1 MIKTLLIVFL
11 TAISLS
17 SIAQKVKDL
26 PESKLEKS
34 VLEKHLRIIAS
45 DAMMGRRTGEQGNNL
60 AARYIAEQFRASG
73 IKPTP
78 DNDDYFQYF
87 SLQNVAPAKTASLSW
102 GGKTFENG
110 AEALLIHGKENQE
123 EGEAVFVGYGEEK
136 DFKEKDVKDKIVV
149 AQFGIPNSQN
159 PMEAFQASEGKRQLA
174 EKLGAKALIEL
185 YHLQLPWKSIVNYL
199 NNTRMEMVSDEEA
212 NAKLVHFWINDESK
226 ALLAKINKE
235 DDKHISFETSGLIKS
250 LVRTQNVVGM
260 IEGVDAALK
269 DEFII
274 LSAHYDHVGTA
285 SHAPGGTPEDSIFNG
300 ARDNGMGVVGLI
312 AAAKALGEKPP
323 SRSVLFIAF
332 TGEEM
337 GLLGSQYY
345 SEHPLIPLN
354 KCIFNLNIDGAGYN
368 DTSLVSVIGLDR
380 TGAKEEIEKGSEAFG
395 LGVFGDPSPE
405 QGLFDRSDNV
415 NFAAKGI
422 PAPTFSEGLKA
433 FDAEIMKTYHQV
445 TDEVDTM
452 DFDYLLKFCQAY
464 VYSARLIANK
474 KERPQWEAGD
484 KYEKAAKA
492 LYGGE

>member
-1 MIKTLLIVFL
+1 MIKALLTVI
-11 TAISLS
+11 LS
-17 SIAQKVKDL
+17 SFFFISYAQKLKDL

-34 VLEKHLRIIAS
+34 TLEKHLRIIAS

-73 IKPTP
+73 VKSASEK
-78 DNDDYFQYF
+78 NDYFQYF
-87 SLQNVAPAKTASLSW
+87 SLQNIAPAKTAKLTW
-102 GGKTFENG
+102 GGKTYENG
-110 AEALLIHGKENQE
+110 VEALLINGKGMVG
-123 EGEAVFVGYGEEK
+123 EGEAIFIGYGQEK
-136 DFKEKDVKDKIVV
+136 DFSGKDVKDKIVV
-149 AQFGIPNSQN
+149 VQFGIPNSQN
-159 PMEAFQASEGKRQLA
+159 PMEAFKASKEKRKLA
-174 EKLGAKALIEL
+174 EKLGAKALVEL

-199 NNTRMEMVSDEEA
+199 NNARMEMVSDEEA
-212 NAKLVHFWINDESK
+212 NAELMHFWVNDESK
-226 ALLAKINKE
+226 ELLAKINKE
-235 DDKHISFETSGLIKS
+235 DDKQMSLESSGLVKS
-250 LVRTQNVVGM
+250 LVRTQNVVG
-260 IEGVDAALK
+260 IIQGSDAKLK
-269 DEFII
+269 EEYVI

-312 AAAKALGEKPP
+312 AAAKAFGKKSP
-323 SRSVLFIAF
+323 SRSILFIAF

-345 SEHPLIPLN
+345 SEHPLVPLK

-380 TGAKEEIEKGSEAFG
+380 TGAKEEIEKGSKAFG

-422 PAPTFSEGLKA
+422 PAPTFSEGFKE
-433 FDAEIMKTYHQV
+433 FDAEIMKNYHQV
-445 TDEVDTM
+445 KDEVDTI
-452 DFDYLLKFCQAY
+452 DFDYLLKFCQSY

-492 LYGGE
+492 LYGE